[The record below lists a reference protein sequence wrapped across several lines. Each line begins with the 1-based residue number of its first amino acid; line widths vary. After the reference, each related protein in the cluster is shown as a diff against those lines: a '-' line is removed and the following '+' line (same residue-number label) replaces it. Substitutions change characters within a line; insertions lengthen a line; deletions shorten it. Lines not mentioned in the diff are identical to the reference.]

1 MDDQDL
7 AALVDDDI
15 NFSDEEYGDDGIGG
29 GVDDP
34 ADLDTTDLPI
44 NKEHVWVVITKFF
57 DERGLV
63 KQQLDSFDEFIEST
77 LQEAVI
83 ELKRHD
89 IYPAKQ
95 YMPGDDDDD
104 EADTFYRVEFDQVYL
119 SNPTITEQDGVSRPF
134 DPREARLRQLT
145 YAAPLY
151 VDVKGSWFRTQGDKR
166 IRRERLIRGEDPDDL
181 VGEPREIPKQ
191 YLGEIPIMLRSRFC
205 LLHNKNDAELGD
217 LGECV
222 YDQGGY
228 FIINGGEKVIV
239 AQERLNN
246 NTVYCFKKKPRE
258 KYTWT
263 ADIRSAVPGNTR
275 PPQPVEL
282 AMFAKSPN
290 GQSHEGN
297 QIYCQLHYIRV
308 SVPVVIVFRALGFE
322 ADREILQLICY
333 DFTDGEMMERFRP
346 SLEEAAVIKTQD
358 MALDYIGS
366 RGSAVNVS
374 RKDRMNYCKKSVLQ
388 KNFLPHMSQSR
399 GKETQK
405 AYFLGYMVNKL
416 LRCSLGRLEED
427 DRDHY
432 ANKRL
437 DLAGPLCAQLFRL
450 QFKQLTSEMHKY
462 MKKQIDQQK
471 EINLSM
477 AIRARIITNG
487 LRYSLAT
494 GNWGEQKSANAGGVK
509 AGVAQVLQRLTFMA
523 SLSHLRRINTPLA
536 RSGKQAR
543 PRQLHNT
550 HWGMICPA
558 EVPEG
563 QSVGLVKN
571 LALMSYVS
579 VGQPAQHTIDNLSEY
594 GLEDLEE
601 IDPRDIKTDSKV
613 FVNGKWVGL
622 TKNPA
627 ALVKSFRSFRRSV
640 EGDGGDSN
648 NIETSVVRDMQ
659 MQEVRF
665 FTDAG
670 RTMRPLFIVKD
681 KDLLVKK
688 SHIDR
693 LKDPNDPLSFSG
705 LVQEGLIEYVDVA
718 EEETIMIAMDRDE
731 LITGKYSETYTHCEI
746 HTAML
751 LGICASI
758 IPFPDHN
765 QSPRNT
771 YQSAMGKQAL
781 GVYASNYQVR
791 MDTLAH
797 VLYYAQSPLVTT
809 HSMEYMHFRFLP
821 AGINSIVA
829 IMVYGGYNQEDSVLF
844 NQSAL
849 DRGFFRSMFYRT
861 FNDVE
866 EGDQATGSGSMSIFE
881 KPTRETAGLK
891 QGNYDK
897 LDEDG
902 LVAPGM
908 RVSAS
913 DVLIGKT
920 KPMVEMI
927 RGQGSGD
934 KRRVKRKDES
944 TAMRSNESGIVDKVM
959 VTTNKKGY
967 KFAKVRVRNIRV
979 PQVGDKFASR
989 HGQKGTMGMAYGQE
1003 DMPFT
1008 QDGIVPDIIVNP
1020 HAIPSRMTIGHL
1032 VECLLSKVGALSG
1045 EEGDASPFSDL
1056 TVENVSQTLHEYGYQ
1071 KRGNEQMYN
1080 GHTGRPMN
1088 ARIFLG
1094 PTYYQRLKHMVD
1106 DKIHARAR
1114 GPVVGLTRQP
1124 LEGRAREG
1132 GLRFGEMERDCMI
1145 SHGSTAF
1152 LRDRMFWNS
1161 DPYRVHVCDTCGYF
1175 CESDLDTQT
1184 FTCKAPSCKDRNVT
1198 FSQVH
1203 IPYACKLL
1211 FQELMAMSIAPRIFT
1226 HREDAEKF
1234 SN

>member
-1 MDDQDL
+1 MPFDDEDL
-7 AALVDDDI
+7 ELSDTEFDD
-15 NFSDEEYGDDGIGG
+15 FGEGEIGG
-29 GVDDP
+29 GVDDG
-34 ADLDTTDLPI
+34 AEHGNASDQPI
-44 NKEHVWVVITKFF
+44 NSEHVWVVITKFF

-63 KQQLDSFDEFIEST
+63 KQQLDSFNQFLSDT
-77 LQEAVI
+77 LQTAVT

-89 IYPAKQ
+89 IYPQNQ
-95 YMPGDDDDD
+95 YMPGDDDEED
-104 EADTFYRVEFDQVYL
+104 EQAYYRVTFGQVYL
-119 SNPTITEQDGVSRPF
+119 GNPTNTEHDGTSRTF
-134 DPREARLRQLT
+134 DPREARLRNLT

-151 VDVKGSWFRTQGDKR
+151 VDAEGTWYKTETDRAV
-166 IRRERLIRGEDPDDL
+166 RRERIQNDLDPDTMQSTRKID
-181 VGEPREIPKQ
+181 KQ
-191 YLGEIPIMLRSRFC
+191 FIGNVPIMLRSDFC
-205 LLHNKNDAELGD
+205 VLHNKNDNQLTE
-217 LGECV
+217 LGECI

-258 KYTWT
+258 KFTWT
-263 ADIRSAVPGNTR
+263 CDIRSAVPGNTR
-275 PPQPVEL
+275 PPQAVLLE
-282 AMFAKSPN
+282 MYRKSPN

-297 QIYCQLHYIRV
+297 QIYCTLPYMRTSI
-308 SVPVVIVFRALGFE
+308 PVVIVFRALGFE
-322 ADREILQLICY
+322 ADKEILQLICY
-333 DFTDGEMMERFRP
+333 DFRDTEMMERFRP
-346 SLEEAAVIKTQD
+346 SLEEAAVIKSQD
-358 MALDYIGS
+358 QALDYIGK

-374 RKDRMNYCKKSVLQ
+374 RSERIKYAKKSVLQ
-388 KNFLPHMSQSR
+388 RNFLPHMSQR
-399 GKETQK
+399 KGKEKEK

-437 DLAGPLCAQLFRL
+437 DLAGPLMAQLFRGL
-450 QFKQLTSEMHKY
+450 FKQLTTEMHKY
-462 MKKQIDQQK
+462 MKKQIDQGKQ
-471 EINLSM
+471 INLGNALRGST
-477 AIRARIITNG
+477 ITSG

-571 LALMSYVS
+571 LSLMSYVS
-579 VGQPAQHTIDNLSEY
+579 VGQNPENVIEMLSEY
-594 GLEDLEE
+594 GLESLGEVNPD
-601 IDPRDIKTDSKV
+601 DIKTDSKV
-613 FVNGKWVGL
+613 FVNGKWVGI
-622 TKNPA
+622 TKKPKD
-627 ALVKSFRSFRRSV
+627 LVHAFRDFRRSGK
-640 EGDGGDSN
+640 GDGMDTTD
-648 NIETSVVRDMQ
+648 IETSVVRDMQ
-659 MQEVRF
+659 MQEVRLY
-665 FTDAG
+665 TDAG
-670 RTMRPLFIVKD
+670 RTMRPLFIVQD
-681 KDLLVKK
+681 GDLLIKK
-688 SHIDR
+688 SHIDK
-693 LKDPNDPLSFSG
+693 LKDPQDPLNFSG
-705 LVQEGLIEYVDVA
+705 LVQEGLIEYVDTA

-731 LITGKYSETYTHCEI
+731 LTTGKYSNTYTHCEI

-861 FNDVE
+861 FNDCE
-866 EGDQATGSGSMSIFE
+866 EGEQSSDSSSMTLFE
-881 KPTRETAGLK
+881 KPTRDCTGLK
-891 QGNYDK
+891 QGSYEK
-897 LDEDG
+897 LEDDG
-902 LVAPGM
+902 LVAPGS
-908 RVSAS
+908 RVSS
-913 DVLIGKT
+913 NDVLIGKT
-920 KPMVEMI
+920 SPKTTLVDAS
-927 RGQGSGD
+927 Q
-934 KRRVKRKDES
+934 KRRIDRKDES
-944 TAMRSNESGIVDKVM
+944 TTMRSNESGIVDKVM
-959 VTTNKKGY
+959 ITTNKKGY
-967 KFAKVRVRNIRV
+967 KFAKVRIRNIRI

-1056 TVENVSQTLHEYGYQ
+1056 TVENVSQTLHDYGYQ

-1080 GHTGRPMN
+1080 GHTGMPLH
-1088 ARIFLG
+1088 AKIFLG

-1106 DKIHARAR
+1106 DKIHSRAR

-1124 LEGRAREG
+1124 LEGRARGG

-1161 DPYRVHVCDTCGYF
+1161 DPYRVHVCDQCGHM
-1175 CESDLDTQT
+1175 CEANLDTQK
-1184 FTCKAPSCKDRNVT
+1184 FLCKAPSCKNLDVS

-1211 FQELMAMSIAPRIFT
+1211 FQELMAMSIVPRIFT
-1226 HREDAEKF
+1226 HREDAETF